1 MPPNHEEFDRIIGHE
16 FAPSHIDPAP
26 YGIPAQPAGKPGLTV
41 RGKAAMA
48 VCATV
53 IAGGSLMGYQ
63 AYSAQAAEHEAKVQ
77 EIALQQQEL
86 ELKKLKELNRSRE
99 SQAKTRQHVIN
110 KCVDANKGLIGKQ
123 LGVTYRSVI
132 DDCQAQYTAGDAGSD
147 LETVNSSSLLSPGAD
162 ANTGSGV
169 NSAVLLGG
177 GALVLFFAFA
187 ARKGR
192 TNGGQ
197 A

>member
-16 FAPSHIDPAP
+16 FAPNRIDPAP

-53 IAGGSLMGYQ
+53 IAGGSLLGYQ

-77 EIALQQQEL
+77 EIALKQQEL
-86 ELKKLKELNRSRE
+86 ELKKLKELNRSHE
-99 SQAKTRQHVIN
+99 SQVKSRQHVIN
-110 KCVDANKGLIGKQ
+110 KCVDSNKGLIGKQ

-132 DDCQAQYTAGDAGSD
+132 DDCQAQYAGDAGSD
-147 LETVNSSSLLSPGAD
+147 LETVNSSSPLSPGVEI
-162 ANTGSGV
+162 NGSGGV
-169 NSAVLLGG
+169 NPAMLLGG
-177 GALVLFFAFA
+177 GALVLFFAVA

-192 TNGGQ
+192 TNGNQ